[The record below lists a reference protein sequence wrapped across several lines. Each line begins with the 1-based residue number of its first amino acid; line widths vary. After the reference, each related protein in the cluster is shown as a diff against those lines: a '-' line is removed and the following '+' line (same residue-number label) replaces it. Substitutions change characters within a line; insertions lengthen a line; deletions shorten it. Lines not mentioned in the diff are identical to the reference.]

1 MPIPFRDLAD
11 ETHSGVAGYLR
22 FVDEPDGK
30 GVRGAMF
37 TMSTRGEPLEFS
49 FTRIDVRLS
58 VLWRREEARRSAV
71 VPLAKVLFEAATRV
85 PDVVLALAEETPPRV
100 FTEDLEVQVPLCRVA
115 AGDRA
120 PMAFSEESERISDS
134 LTLVWV
140 NGFPPSEGP
149 GRKTID
155 LLNSRHL
162 LLEPFTRAEKGLE
175 EGFSS

>member
-1 MPIPFRDLAD
+1 MPIPFRDLGD
-11 ETHSGVAGYLR
+11 EAHSGVAGYLR

-58 VLWRREEARRSAV
+58 VLWRAGEARRSAV

-115 AGDRA
+115 AGDRG

-140 NGFPPSEGP
+140 NGFPPPEGP